1 LVIGSGLVEIW
12 LVKVDA
18 KNEQKLSFLGGIGL
32 VSGCMAEISHSV
44 GFDPKFGYLGKLWS
58 SVVTSMHVCL
68 MKNILQDLTVGFL
81 WVKSNHVD

>member
-58 SVVTSMHVCL
+58 SLVTSMHVCL
-68 MKNILQDLTVGFL
+68 MKNFLQDLTVGFL